1 MSLHLSLELLV
12 EGLELVHVCGLG
24 GPAYTKTLC
33 LVGFRDLFRWL
44 IGYVAQEWTVFGV
57 KVS

>member
-24 GPAYTKTLC
+24 GPADTKTLC
-33 LVGFRDLFRWL
+33 FVGLRDLL
-44 IGYVAQEWTVFGV
+44 
-57 KVS
+57 